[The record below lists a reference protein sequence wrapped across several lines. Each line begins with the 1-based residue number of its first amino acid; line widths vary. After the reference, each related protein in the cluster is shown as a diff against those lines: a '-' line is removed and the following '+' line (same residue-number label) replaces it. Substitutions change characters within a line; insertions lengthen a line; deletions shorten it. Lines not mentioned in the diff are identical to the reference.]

1 MLILVG
7 VGHVFD
13 LREPI
18 RSLIHLRRPAVVGL
32 ELDPGRYF
40 ALRHPGPRG
49 GLPLPYKL
57 AAAMQR
63 RIAHE
68 YGTEVGAEMLAAAD
82 AAKEI
87 GAQVALIDLDSR
99 DLVRRLWQAMGW
111 RERLTL
117 VLSALIGLFG
127 GRGLVE
133 REMAAYEE
141 KGDAYLSV
149 VEARYP
155 AIARILLADRNAH
168 MAAQL
173 RAIES
178 TQGSALAVV
187 GDGHI
192 PGLARHLA
200 DLHPE
205 VIRLAELRRGPP
217 ASNAELRFSFVHP
230 GGPPG
235 GA

>member
-1 MLILVG
+1 MLLLVG

-32 ELDPGRYF
+32 ELDPARYF
-40 ALRHPGPRG
+40 ALRHPGPRR
-49 GLPLPYKL
+49 GLPFPYRL

-68 YGTEVGAEMLAAAD
+68 YGTEVGSEMLAAAD

-87 GAQVALIDLDSR
+87 GAQLALIDIDSR
-99 DLVRRLWQAMGW
+99 NLVRHLWLAMRW

-117 VLSALIGLFG
+117 LASVIIGLLG

-133 REMAAYEE
+133 REMVAYEQR
-141 KGDAYLSV
+141 GDAYLSV

-155 AIARILLADRNAH
+155 AIAKILLTDRNAH
-168 MAAQL
+168 MAEQL
-173 RAIES
+173 RALEAAH
-178 TQGSALAVV
+178 GSAIAVV

-192 PGLARHLA
+192 PGLLQHLA
-200 DLHPE
+200 DLRPE
-205 VIRLAELRRGPP
+205 VIRLSELRRGLSP
-217 ASNAELRFSFVHP
+217 SNAQLQFSFVHP
-230 GGPPG
+230 GGPPP
-235 GA
+235 AR